1 MADEEKKKKAKP
13 KAPKA
18 AEAAPK
24 EEKAEAPKAA
34 EAAPKAEPKEAKA
47 EAPKAETAK
56 EHKEAAPKAKRKRA
70 APAKKAAKK
79 TMVARGK
86 RKESVARAT
95 ICEGKGVVR
104 INSQNLASFSNPYI
118 REIVREPLHYIG
130 PEANSVD
137 ISINVSGGGAMGQAQ
152 AARTAIAN
160 ALVMYFDQM
169 NLKQK
174 FNEID
179 RSLIVEDTRRVET
192 KKFRGPKARARFQK
206 SYR

>member
-13 KAPKA
+13 KAPKKE
-18 AEAAPK
+18 EAAPK
-24 EEKAEAPKAA
+24 EEKAEAPKPEPA
-34 EAAPKAEPKEAKA
+34 KAEPKEA
-47 EAPKAETAK
+47 EAPKAEAAK
-56 EHKEAAPKAKRKRA
+56 PEHAAPKPRRKRA
-70 APAKKAAKK
+70 AAAKKAAKK

-95 ICEGKGVVR
+95 ITEGKGVVR
-104 INSQNLASFSNPYI
+104 INSQNLSSFSNPYI

-130 PEANSVD
+130 PEANSID

-174 FNEID
+174 FIEID